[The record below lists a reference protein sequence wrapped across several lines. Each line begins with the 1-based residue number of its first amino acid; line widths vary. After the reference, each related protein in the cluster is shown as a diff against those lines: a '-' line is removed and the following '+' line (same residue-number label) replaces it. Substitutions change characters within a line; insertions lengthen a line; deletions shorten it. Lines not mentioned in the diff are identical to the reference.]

1 MWTGLL
7 KMSYRVFCGGSPRL
21 VGFGASSEAIRLFGI
36 PTPRRAARF
45 ENGEPCRI
53 LQAPLEPEAWRR
65 LGLACSRLSMRFSAT
80 ATLSW
85 LPQRQH
91 QDAAVSFHLVRS
103 PASYG
108 SVGHNSRPCKACVGV
123 QRSNSELTKP
133 RCPVCVAASVRA
145 ELEPSHCMAGND
157 CAWSAEALRGVRCRP

>member
-1 MWTGLL
+1 MG
-7 KMSYRVFCGGSPRL
+7 RL
-21 VGFGASSEAIRLFGI
+21 VLLGSETSSEAIRLFGI

-103 PASYG
+103 LASYG